1 MRKAKMEE
9 LENIIEELKTIE
21 CMENNNKSEKNF
33 LETKS
38 FKFKL
43 NNGIV
48 IPREELIKGGK
59 IAGGVIIIPVLK
71 NGELL
76 TVIEPRVFTKL
87 TVGIGFPAGY
97 IENGEEPEKSA
108 LRELQEETGYVPETI
123 EKLDSFYQD
132 QGCSRAM
139 NYIYLAK
146 GCKKVSEQNLDED
159 EIIKYMQLQ
168 YEELLELEQMDYIKG
183 GNTKLALLRYKER
196 R

>member
-1 MRKAKMEE
+1 MRKEKMEE

-21 CMENNNKSEKNF
+21 CVENNNKSGKNF

-59 IAGGVIIIPVLK
+59 IAGGVIIIPVLE
-71 NGELL
+71 NEELL

-108 LRELQEETGYVPETI
+108 LRELKEETGYVPETI
-123 EKLDSFYQD
+123 EELDSFYQD

>member
-1 MRKAKMEE
+1 MRKEKMNE
-9 LENIIEELKTIE
+9 LEHIIEELKTIE
-21 CMENNNKSEKNF
+21 CIENNNKSEKNF

-59 IAGGVIIIPVLK
+59 IAGGVIIIPVLE

-123 EKLDSFYQD
+123 EELDSFYQD

-159 EIIKYMQLQ
+159 EIIKYMQLK

>member
-59 IAGGVIIIPVLK
+59 IAGGVIIIPVLE

-108 LRELQEETGYVPETI
+108 LRELKEETGYVPETI
-123 EKLDSFYQD
+123 EELDSFYQD

-159 EIIKYMQLQ
+159 EIIKYMQFE

-183 GNTKLALLRYKER
+183 GNTKLALLRYKESR
-196 R
+196 

>member
-1 MRKAKMEE
+1 MRKEKMEE

-21 CMENNNKSEKNF
+21 CIENNNKSEKNF
-33 LETKS
+33 LEIKS

-59 IAGGVIIIPVLK
+59 IAGGVIIIPVLE

-159 EIIKYMQLQ
+159 EIIKYMQFE